1 MKTTA
6 IESGKNILLKLYE
19 EYDFDIFFSSIF
31 LSSLN
36 ILFSISNLTD
46 LYSSSSI
53 SFFLY
58 SISKFLS
65 CNLSSVNKG

>member
-6 IESGKNILLKLYE
+6 IENGKNILLKLYE

-58 SISKFLS
+58 
-65 CNLSSVNKG
+65 